1 LYKEHKEKK
10 NYKVNVIDKLSDVQN
25 PDVVVVVVK
34 NYSLEPV
41 SELIKREVSGNP
53 VILAMQN
60 GVENQKIL
68 PKYFDKVV
76 YCVIEFNAWLDEVG
90 VGGYQNKGPFVIGTP
105 DGSLQKEMAEI
116 AAVFNQ
122 GVETI
127 VTDRIVDA
135 AYCKM
140 VINLTNSFTTL
151 VGMGYREVTSLRA
164 YKEVL
169 SNSMYEGLKI
179 LKKMGIKEFKTHT
192 MPGWIVI
199 KMGAKLPDF
208 ITDGIFKKNLA
219 KMVLSS
225 MAQDVI
231 QRKTGAN
238 ELESLIGVF
247 ISLADKYNVDIPY
260 NRTVYELCKKK
271 FAEEVFV
278 PMTEEEV
285 LAEVRKKQAK

>member
-1 LYKEHKEKK
+1 RLYSDLSKSLAYHRIDFVWSHFRLGIQE
-10 NYKVNVIDKLSDVQN
+10 NV
-25 PDVVVVVVK
+25 
-34 NYSLEPV
+34 
-41 SELIKREVSGNP
+41 
-53 VILAMQN
+53 
-60 GVENQKIL
+60 
-68 PKYFDKVV
+68 
-76 YCVIEFNAWLDEVG
+76 
-90 VGGYQNKGPFVIGTP
+90 VIGGKSANLGDLSP
-105 DGSLQKEMAEI
+105 LAFWHNRYGDG
-116 AAVFNQ
+116 
-122 GVETI
+122 
-127 VTDRIVDA
+127 
-135 AYCKM
+135 Y
-140 VINLTNSFTTL
+140 TNSFTTL

-238 ELESLIGVF
+238 ELESLIGAF